1 MLLVNVISDQINFPH
16 NLLLTNTH
24 VQRLGKDFANNS
36 SVNIKLSKTQLSKI
50 EKWERYLGRLLG
62 SLLKTGVPLMKNA
75 LKPLAK
81 SILISLR
88 LTVAASSTDADI

>member
-1 MLLVNVISDQINFPH
+1 M
-16 NLLLTNTH
+16 
-24 VQRLGKDFANNS
+24 
-36 SVNIKLSKTQLSKI
+36 SKI
-50 EKWERYLGRLLG
+50 EKWEGYLGRLLG